1 MDYALDIGLVAIEE
15 RVTDLAETL
24 RSRLSE
30 IDDVTM
36 HDSGAHKCGI
46 VTFDKA
52 GETPEDLARRL
63 LENRIN
69 ISVSYREYAQLD
81 LGWRGLRAVARA
93 SVHYFNT
100 EAEVGD
106 LCKAIEIG

>member
-1 MDYALDIGLVAIEE
+1 MDYALDIGLVAIEK
-15 RVTDLAETL
+15 RVAGLAKTL

-30 IDDVTM
+30 IDDVTL
-36 HDSGAHKCGI
+36 HDLGVHKCGI

-63 LENRIN
+63 IDNRIN

-81 LGWRGLRAVARA
+81 LGRRGLRAVSRA

-100 EAEVGD
+100 EAEVND
-106 LCKAIEIG
+106 FCKAIAIG